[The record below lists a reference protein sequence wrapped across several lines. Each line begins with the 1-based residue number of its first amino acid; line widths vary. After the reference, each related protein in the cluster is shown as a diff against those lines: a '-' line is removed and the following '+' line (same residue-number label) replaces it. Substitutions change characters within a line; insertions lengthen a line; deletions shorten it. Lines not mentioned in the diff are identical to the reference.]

1 MRLLS
6 AAIPFVTAILLSVLF
21 WSKLWTGGG
30 LIGGDLYTYFL
41 PQKMWYAERLQAGEF
56 PLWNSLAGHGYPLVG
71 ESQTGAFYPSNV
83 VLYRFFDANVAY
95 NISHLAH
102 YIATFVVAYGLAR
115 RLRLSMFSS
124 LLAALVYTYG
134 WFPPRASLEWA
145 IIGGLYFVWG
155 VWCAE
160 SFLQEGRRRYLMLL
174 SAGLGLHLL
183 AGHFNLAWVTLL
195 TLAVYVPARLWF
207 ATELVAEAVLARKPR
222 MLAWFAGSLCWG
234 FLLAAVQLWPTW
246 ELKQV
251 SQRLTPDMGFGHI
264 PPLYLSQMF
273 LPWMWYAPD
282 VDTDKAIQ
290 ALRAFSIDSATN
302 KTEAHLYV
310 GLMPWLLLL
319 AAAVMRRFRES
330 STRRIWILWAA
341 LSVLMI
347 LLATGAFL
355 PVIRYLPGFNFF
367 SGLGRYGLAASL
379 GLALL
384 SAAAMDF
391 VVSAFLPRAMTK
403 ASPAQGKPTSS
414 PPSLSRWILG
424 FCTTPNADQQRSAVV
439 QKPVSTE
446 ASSVGLV
453 SSSLG
458 LGFLIALIFGVAVFD
473 LWIVTQWVTIAF
485 PLDDPPIAHRS
496 QSEIRRILAAAPQPV
511 RLFAPGP
518 NLPTLTGFSATPQ
531 YLGLAPREYFDPEL
545 IMPEE
550 SADPQSIADQVA
562 WLRKAGSTHLLRFEP
577 LNPARWPAQLVWRGY
592 DPLIHPAWGRSPNE
606 PLLLYQLRD
615 APGRVRFANPSTGC
629 TVRVTDYRANQVTL
643 QANST
648 SGGEVILTDLFYPG
662 WEVSIDG
669 QPADAHRAE
678 GMYRGVDV
686 PAGEHLIVWTFQP
699 KSIWLGMLVSL
710 LSGITWLLAAAFP
723 RLLNRKK
730 QTTPSTSTCKAT
742 SFRRNR

>member
-1 MRLLS
+1 MRIL
-6 AAIPFVTAILLSVLF
+6 AAIAPFIIGLLLTVVF
-21 WSKLWTGGG
+21 WSTVWTGGG
-30 LIGGDLYTYFL
+30 FVGGDTYTYYL
-41 PQKMWYAERLQAGEF
+41 PQKAWYAERLQAGEF

-71 ESQTGAFYPSNV
+71 ESQTGAFYPPNIL
-83 VLYRFFDANVAY
+83 LYRFLDVGTAY
-95 NISHLAH
+95 NVSHLLH
-102 YIATFVVAYGLAR
+102 YIATFVVTFALAR
-115 RLRLSMFSS
+115 RLCVSGVASAW
-124 LLAALVYTYG
+124 AALIYTYG

-145 IIGGLYFVWG
+145 IVGGLYFVWG
-155 VWCAE
+155 LWCAE
-160 SFLQEGRRRYLMLL
+160 SFLQAGRRRYLLLL

-207 ATELVAEAVLARKPR
+207 ATELVAEPVLARTPR
-222 MLAWFAGSLCWG
+222 VLAWFAVSLCWG

-310 GLMPWLLLL
+310 GLIPWLLLL

-330 STRRIWILWAA
+330 STRRIWILWA
-341 LSVLMI
+341 LLCVLMI

-367 SGLGRYGLAASL
+367 SGLGRYGLSASL

-384 SAAAMDF
+384 SAAALDF
-391 VVSAFLPRAMTK
+391 VAAAFRQRAVK
-403 ASPAQGKPTSS
+403 AS
-414 PPSLSRWILG
+414 I
-424 FCTTPNADQQRSAVV
+424 
-439 QKPVSTE
+439 
-446 ASSVGLV
+446 
-453 SSSLG
+453 
-458 LGFLIALIFGVAVFD
+458 IALAVGVAVFD
-473 LWIVTQWVTIAF
+473 LWIVSQWVTNAF

-496 QSEIRRILAAAPQPV
+496 QSEIRRTLAAAPQPV
-511 RLFAPGP
+511 RMFAPGP
-518 NLPTLTGFSATPQ
+518 NLPTLTGFSATPP

-562 WLRKAGSTHLLRFEP
+562 WLRKAGVTHLLRFEP
-577 LNPARWPAQLVWRGY
+577 LNSARWPVQLVWRGY

-606 PLLLYQLRD
+606 PLFLYQLID
-615 APGRVRFANPSTGC
+615 APGRVRFANSAAGC
-629 TVRVTDYRANQVTL
+629 NVRVTDYRANQVAL

-648 SGGEVILTDLFYPG
+648 NGGEVILTDLFYPG
-662 WEVSIDG
+662 WEVTIDG

-686 PAGEHLIVWTFQP
+686 PAGEHSIAWTFRP
-699 KSIWLGMLVSL
+699 KSVIRGLFVSVLAGILWLVV
-710 LSGITWLLAAAFP
+710 AV
-723 RLLNRKK
+723 RLIL
-730 QTTPSTSTCKAT
+730 QSQVTT
-742 SFRRNR
+742 SFGDRNTPLPPCDPMFPPSH

>member
-1 MRLLS
+1 MRLFF
-6 AAIPFVTAILLSVLF
+6 AVIPFATAILLSVLF

-30 LIGGDLYTYFL
+30 FIGGDLYTYFL
-41 PQKMWYAERLQAGEF
+41 PQKVWYAERLQAGEF

-83 VLYRFFDANVAY
+83 VLYRFFDANLAY

-102 YIATFVVAYGLAR
+102 YIATFVVAYWLAR
-115 RLRLSMFSS
+115 RLRLSMLSS
-124 LLAALVYTYG
+124 LLAAMIYTYG

-145 IIGGLYFVWG
+145 IVGGLYFVWG
-155 VWCAE
+155 LWNAE
-160 SFLQEGRRRYLMLL
+160 SFLQEGRWRYLLLL

-207 ATELVAEAVLARKPR
+207 STELLAESVLARKPR
-222 MLAWFAGSLCWG
+222 VLAWFAGSVCWG

-282 VDTDKAIQ
+282 VDTDRAIQ

-310 GLMPWLLLL
+310 GLIPWLLLL

-330 STRRIWILWAA
+330 STRRIWMLWAL
-341 LSVLMI
+341 LSVFMI
-347 LLATGAFL
+347 LLATGVFL
-355 PVIRYLPGFNFF
+355 PLIRYLPGFNFF

-379 GLALL
+379 GLALM

-391 VVSAFLPRAMTK
+391 VVSAFLSRAMTI
-403 ASPAQGKPTSS
+403 ASAAQGKPTPS
-414 PPSLSRWILG
+414 PLGLSQWILG
-424 FCTTPNADQQRSAVV
+424 IFTMPNVDQERSAVV
-439 QKPVSTE
+439 QRPVPTE
-446 ASSVGLV
+446 ASSVGFV
-453 SSSLG
+453 PFSAGLG
-458 LGFLIALIFGVAVFD
+458 LFIALIFGVAVFD
-473 LWIVTQWVTIAF
+473 LWIVSQWVTNAF
-485 PLDDPPIAHRS
+485 PLEDPPIAHRS
-496 QSEIRRILAAAPQPV
+496 QSEIRRVLAAVPQPV

-531 YLGLAPREYFDPEL
+531 YLGLAPREYFDPKL
-545 IMPEE
+545 IMPTE

-562 WLRKAGSTHLLRFEP
+562 WLRKAGVTHLLRFEP
-577 LNPARWPAQLVWRGY
+577 LNSARWPVQLVWRGY

-648 SGGEVILTDLFYPG
+648 NGGEVILTDLFYPG

-669 QPADAHRAE
+669 QPAEAHRAE

-686 PAGEHLIVWTFQP
+686 PTGEHTIAWKFQP
-699 KSIWLGMLVSL
+699 SSVLRGLLVSIMAAFVWFSALVYTGLKDGWLKSIE
-710 LSGITWLLAAAFP
+710 
-723 RLLNRKK
+723 
-730 QTTPSTSTCKAT
+730 
-742 SFRRNR
+742 